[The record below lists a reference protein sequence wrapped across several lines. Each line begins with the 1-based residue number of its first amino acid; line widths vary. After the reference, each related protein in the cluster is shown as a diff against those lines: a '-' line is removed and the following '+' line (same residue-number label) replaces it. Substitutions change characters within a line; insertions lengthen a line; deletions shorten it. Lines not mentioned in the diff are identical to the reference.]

1 MMSEMVQLNQR
12 FKRRPLTPDE
22 AADEPQAQ
30 WPPETDPMMTE
41 PLSYKDPYGA
51 ADRFRQNLTDDR
63 GRDTLRLWRGD
74 YYIWTATHY
83 RTISTDNLTKRLY
96 EFLRK
101 SVVAI
106 ADKDATGKPTY
117 KLVRYV
123 PDQTKVTKILH
134 ALRGLVLVDDHTEA
148 PTWLDEIG
156 PHPAKEYVAC
166 ENGLLHLPTREL
178 INHTPEFFNVN
189 ALGFDY
195 DPGAEAPQWLG
206 FLRSLWPDDA
216 DSIDTLQEWFGYNVS
231 GRTEQ
236 EKALLLIGPKRGGKG
251 TILNALEA
259 LLGKE
264 NTAAPTLTSLRGEF
278 GMQPLIGKSIALI
291 TDARLD
297 LTQQQTVLIE
307 RLLRIIADDTI
318 QINRKNREEWIGKLH
333 IRLTVAANEVPKMV
347 DTSEAIV
354 SRWIALQLTK
364 SFEGTAQ
371 DKTLKRRL
379 LTELP
384 GILNWALD
392 GLPGLSERGE
402 FLIPMSARAIMER
415 LSDMASN
422 TKRFGEEC
430 CDFGTAH
437 WVNRE
442 EIFAYWTLWCSDEG
456 LHPGSKEEF
465 GRKLEAAFPPVRAH
479 RPRKVE
485 DRPRGFCGLR
495 MKAEVS
501 SRWSTKTTG

>member
-1 MMSEMVQLNQR
+1 MSEMVQLNQR

-22 AADEPQAQ
+22 AVDEPQAQ

-83 RTISTDNLTKRLY
+83 RAISTDNLTKRLY

-106 ADKDATGKPTY
+106 ADKDAAGKPTY

-123 PDQTKVTKILH
+123 PDQTKVMKILH
-134 ALRGLVLVDDHTEA
+134 ALRGLVLIDDHTEA
-148 PTWLDEIG
+148 PT
-156 PHPAKEYVAC
+156 
-166 ENGLLHLPTREL
+166 
-178 INHTPEFFNVN
+178 
-189 ALGFDY
+189 
-195 DPGAEAPQWLG
+195 
-206 FLRSLWPDDA
+206 WPDDA

-392 GLPGLSERGE
+392 GLPGLDERGE
-402 FLIPMSARAIMER
+402 FLIPTSAQPIMER

-442 EIFAYWTLWCSDEG
+442 EIFPYWTRWCSDEG

-465 GRKLEAAFPPVRAH
+465 GRKLEAAFPLVRAH

-501 SRWSTKTTG
+501 SRWTTKTTS